1 MELQISKQWA
11 PGRRLPILR
20 KRLLEVLAALLAS
33 ENRNSNV
40 ELSLVLSD
48 DEFIHQLNREYR
60 GKDRP
65 TDVLSFEQDPDA
77 GVLGDIVISVPTAR
91 RQAKAH
97 GHSTAN
103 EIEWLFLHGTL
114 HLLGYDDETE
124 AQSDEMDR
132 RAHRALERVEATG
145 RQSTVDD
152 E

>member
-1 MELQISKQWA
+1 M
-11 PGRRLPILR
+11 PILR

-33 ENRNSNV
+33 ENRNPNV

-48 DEFIHQLNREYR
+48 DEFIHQLNRDYR

>member
-1 MELQISKQWA
+1 MELQINKQWA

-20 KRLLEVLAALLAS
+20 RRLLEVLAALL
-33 ENRNSNV
+33 ECDGRPLDG

-48 DEFIHQLNREYR
+48 DEFIHQLNRDYR

-65 TDVLSFEQDPDA
+65 TDVLSFEQDPAA

-91 RQAKAH
+91 RQAKVH

-124 AQSDEMDR
+124 AQSAEMDR
-132 RAHRALERVEATG
+132 LAHRALEHAEAASG
-145 RQSTVDD
+145 RADRTD

>member
-1 MELQISKQWA
+1 
-11 PGRRLPILR
+11 
-20 KRLLEVLAALLAS
+20 
-33 ENRNSNV
+33 V